1 MASQAADL
9 QQVQAQMIQSL
20 DQIPSLSIEIAA
32 MNTKMDFLN
41 TDRIEKATQIQNL
54 ISANRQLSDEI
65 RRSVTSSSVNGRHG
79 EVKLIDTKA
88 MGPKKF
94 DGKCDSPFR
103 AWAKAVR
110 AYCNASTPGFRKYLR
125 WIEVQT
131 VEINGALLANFQWE
145 HKEAASDALYDFL
158 LMHTTDDA
166 QRLVELQGSSCSTL
180 FFLFVCYNPYR
191 AYATY
196 RG

>member
-1 MASQAADL
+1 
-9 QQVQAQMIQSL
+9 
-20 DQIPSLSIEIAA
+20 

-41 TDRIEKATQIQNL
+41 NDRIEKATQIQNL

-65 RRSVTSSSVNGRHG
+65 RRSAAGSSTGGKHG

-94 DGKCDSPFR
+94 DGKLDSPFR
-103 AWAKAVR
+103 SWAKAVR
-110 AYCNASTPGFRKYLR
+110 AFCNASKPGFRKYLR
-125 WIEVQT
+125 WVENQT
-131 VEINGALLANFQWE
+131 VAIDAQLLAQFQWE

-166 QRLVELQGSSCSTL
+166 QRLVELQSDENG
-180 FFLFVCYNPYR
+180 PEAWR
-191 AYATY
+191 
-196 RG
+196 